1 MSGEEPEKPSG
12 YSDPSGT
19 DISEMVGNSW
29 PGTDK
34 KHFDDRH
41 AELDRAHRDL
51 TGAREGWQA
60 GQLPLRNGNDWAG
73 TSANVANAKADTHT
87 TSMEG
92 HERQLADAKTW
103 SHQAGDL
110 IVRTKNAIVHNVGKA
125 VEVMNDTKGESEDG
139 KITGEAAANIRT
151 FTRLTNEDVNQWAAD
166 TVRGKKGI
174 SPDPPSL
181 SKEDIRNARDKREG
195 GEGQPGDDPVRKDNP
210 VATFANASFVSGP
223 KVRSSEAAPSPDV
236 EQSSTP
242 PTDSA
247 SFVSDPKVRS
257 SEAAPSPDV
266 EQSSTPPT
274 DSASFV
280 SDPKVGSSE
289 AAPVIVQQVPP
300 ATPGKAAP
308 PLAPGVPAPAPS
320 GGAPNLP
327 GPSVGGAGAP
337 SAPSPLS
344 GGLGSGM
351 DQAASASQAVGQAPV
366 GAAPTD
372 PLQAFSKGFADS
384 AGTPVHAASTGAPP
398 LAPAPA
404 VPASDAMAPAST
416 HSAPT
421 ALTGAQPPAAPVQ
434 GPPAGGSMG
443 MGGGMPSMP
452 LGPPPTAPPAAPV
465 APPPAVAS
473 PPSPPANIG
482 GGAQIAP
489 IPVSAARAE
498 RDAAQNAA
506 KRSGSDPLV
515 LARRIAAALNAPDMV
530 DAADYRFFWVTA
542 VTMDGSIVVAN
553 NYGLAYIPER
563 VRLPEQ
569 VKMASAD
576 ESISPAERASCVTQ
590 PVAALHRWAN
600 HHGTEL
606 RAVIA
611 TEDQLKNSDAGVHHE
626 VLTPEDIPAS
636 GKMVGRDRLQ
646 VIAPQAASQ
655 LMRISDGD
663 LVNVLPPAPVDT
675 AQPEDRRTMLWY
687 KVWEPLISRSAKRDK
702 QHLQALLEYAVH
714 AQEQAIY
721 AGHTATQSEDQ
732 RRAVGDFVYWQHV
745 GQLIADALVELEV
758 ATVDQDQKKPTG

>member
-210 VATFANASFVSGP
+210 VATFANASFVSG
-223 KVRSSEAAPSPDV
+223 
-236 EQSSTP
+236 
-242 PTDSA
+242 
-247 SFVSDPKVRS
+247 PKVRS